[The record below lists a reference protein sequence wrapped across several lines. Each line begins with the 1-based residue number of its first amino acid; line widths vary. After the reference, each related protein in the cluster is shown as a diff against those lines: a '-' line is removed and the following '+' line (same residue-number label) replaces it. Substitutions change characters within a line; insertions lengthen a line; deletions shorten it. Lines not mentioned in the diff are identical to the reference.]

1 MHTLAPTS
9 SSAELF
15 DRANI
20 LAEKGQTIAAI
31 GAYRESL
38 EAAPECF
45 PAHFNLGNALIKAGR
60 PVEAVESFVACL
72 RLIVSQRVV

>member
-9 SSAELF
+9 NPAELF
-15 DRANI
+15 DLANT
-20 LAEKGQTIAAI
+20 LAEQGQTAAAI

-38 EAAPECF
+38 SAAPECF
-45 PAHFNLGNALIKAGR
+45 PAHFTLGNALIMAGR

-72 RLIVSQRVV
+72 QQF